1 MIRSER
7 CVGLS
12 LNLSADSIFVDII
25 TRIFKIILQG
35 ILLDTVKCAG
45 FDLESTAIRKIWEH
59 ILAIGI
65 YAIRGLFGGHQEHF
79 WVIRT
84 FGAIGAIGGHQ
95 GYQWYSVGLSWL
107 RGAIWGLSELFGCYW
122 SHFGAIVAMWGPVWV
137 IQGLFQGLE
146 GGYHTYSLG
155 LTLAC
160 NYSI

>member
-1 MIRSER
+1 MSHRHKHRTKTSVIRSER

-65 YAIRGLFGGHQEHF
+65 YAIRGLFGGHQEY
-79 WVIRT
+79 WVAI
-84 FGAIGAIGGHQ
+84 FG
-95 GYQWYSVGLSWL
+95 
-107 RGAIWGLSELFGCYW
+107 
-122 SHFGAIVAMWGPVWV
+122 
-137 IQGLFQGLE
+137 
-146 GGYHTYSLG
+146 
-155 LTLAC
+155 
-160 NYSI
+160 